1 MFETSAEVEAKGV
14 MLATYRMTPLK
25 PCHLIGPH
33 EASLKIVEANDVDAH
48 DTFNRQFHEFIY
60 HATHNSFM
68 AEQAQDVRAWI
79 SVLSHAI
86 AARRLHSTLS

>member
-1 MFETSAEVEAKGV
+1 MPFDGPRIDGRWHRSIAEIRRGLLVARITLERILNMFETSAEVEAKGV

-48 DTFNRQFHEFIY
+48 DAFNRQFHEFI
-60 HATHNSFM
+60 
-68 AEQAQDVRAWI
+68 
-79 SVLSHAI
+79 
-86 AARRLHSTLS
+86 